1 MPKRPPLNKNKKPKR
16 PKNKPKLVSKKDQE
30 GHKKI
35 PSGKNKRP
43 SKKPQVQEN
52 NKSREGHEVYDCI
65 KFKNCNKPTNVP
77 KLIGANSIG
86 KEKVSTF
93 SLKNNVNKHKRP
105 QSQKKKKRPAVAS
118 DQIDPN
124 QKGQFLR
131 PNNQKPKL
139 PLGKNKK
146 RKGHEVFNHLIP
158 NKPKKKP
165 QSNNAGKGKN
175 QANPKSKEVQ
185 KPKGQ
190 NHEAQPNHHGSF
202 HKEHFDHQPTT
213 RKRTKYIGRIN
224 PRFNKRTCEYQCNA
238 DHSCTHK
245 TMTPLA
251 RSIYTWHWGS
261 CLGKYTICLDDK
273 CCKNVRDQ
281 CGSCQ
286 DRCRDF
292 WNKGQIGKIRDVV

>member
-1 MPKRPPLNKNKKPKR
+1 MKKLKRPPLNKNKKPKR
-16 PKNKPKLVSKKDQE
+16 PKNKPKLVSKKDQK

-43 SKKPQVQEN
+43 SKKSQVQEN

-65 KFKNCNKPTNVP
+65 KFKNCNKPTNKP
-77 KLIGANSIG
+77 KLIGENSIG
-86 KEKVSTF
+86 KEKESTF
-93 SLKNNVNKHKRP
+93 SLKSNLEKPKRQ
-105 QSQKKKKRPAVAS
+105 QSQTKKKRPAVNS
-118 DQIDPN
+118 HQKD
-124 QKGQFLR
+124 QKGQQLS
-131 PNNQKPKL
+131 PNIQKPKL

-165 QSNNAGKGKN
+165 QSNNAGKKKD

-185 KPKGQ
+185 KPKDQ
-190 NHEAQPNHHGSF
+190 KHHGSF
-202 HKEHFDHQPTT
+202 HKEHFDHKPTT
-213 RKRTKYIGRIN
+213 KKRTKYIGRIN

-261 CLGKYTICLDDK
+261 CLGKYTICLHDK